1 MKRSM
6 AFVEARR
13 QKILETLAA
22 NPECK
27 VQDLADAQNVST
39 LTIRRDLDALARR
52 GFLKRFYGGAALA
65 RTARPPKPPRGRA
78 QPPHSPG
85 SPTPPPRPRHRRAVT
100 RSAHSVQPT

>member
-65 RTARPPKPPRGRA
+65 ETVRRESRRLHSRRRHHFHQFILHRA
-78 QPPHSPG
+78 ADAGLRQG
-85 SPTPPPRPRHRRAVT
+85 A
-100 RSAHSVQPT
+100 AHHHHHQ